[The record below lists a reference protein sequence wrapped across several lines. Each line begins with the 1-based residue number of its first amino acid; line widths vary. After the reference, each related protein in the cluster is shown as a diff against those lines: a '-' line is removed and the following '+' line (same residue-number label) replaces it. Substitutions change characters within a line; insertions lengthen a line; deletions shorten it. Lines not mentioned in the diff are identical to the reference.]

1 KRYGSGSSYGVGFS
15 SAVFD
20 NWNYNAQGKRDELR
34 TFPIDLTEYATARLI
49 FDVAYQLYTNPS
61 YVDSL
66 LIKVATNCG
75 TNYQTV
81 YLKPGPTLATIPTI
95 GTSAYYPAAGDWRTD
110 TVNLNAF
117 AGQSNVIASFVNI
130 GRYGNYL
137 YIDKVRVE
145 GDHVPVNLQL
155 KTFIQ
160 GFYLGA
166 NQQVAA
172 LNPSGA
178 PTVCDSITVLLASA
192 TSPYAFTDTV
202 KALLMTNGTV
212 TATFP
217 GKVYGNQYYIVLRQR
232 NSLETWSA
240 VPITL
245 DATNVSYD
253 FTLAASKAYGSNQQV
268 IGGVATLF
276 SGDVNQDGLI
286 EASDYAHEENGVSQF
301 LFGYVRED
309 LTGDQLVEAADYSLI
324 ENNLLL
330 FLFTSRP

>member
-1 KRYGSGSSYGVGFS
+1 M
-15 SAVFD
+15 
-20 NWNYNAQGKRDELR
+20 
-34 TFPIDLTEYATARLI
+34 
-49 FDVAYQLYTNPS
+49 
-61 YVDSL
+61 
-66 LIKVATNCG
+66 
-75 TNYQTV
+75 
-81 YLKPGPTLATIPTI
+81 
-95 GTSAYYPAAGDWRTD
+95 
-110 TVNLNAF
+110 
-117 AGQSNVIASFVNI
+117 
-130 GRYGNYL
+130 
-137 YIDKVRVE
+137 
-145 GDHVPVNLQL
+145 
-155 KTFIQ
+155 
-160 GFYLGA
+160 
-166 NQQVAA
+166 AA
-172 LNPSGA
+172 LNPAGA

-202 KALLMTNGTV
+202 KSLLMTNGTV

-286 EASDYAHEENGVSQF
+286 EASDYALEENGVSQF